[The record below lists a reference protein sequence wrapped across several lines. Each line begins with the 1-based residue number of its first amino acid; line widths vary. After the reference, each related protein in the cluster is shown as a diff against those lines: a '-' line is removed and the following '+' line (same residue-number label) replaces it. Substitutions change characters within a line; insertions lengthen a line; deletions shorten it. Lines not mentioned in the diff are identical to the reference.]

1 MPVIAAIDGV
11 CIGGALEFA
20 ASCDLRIGT
29 ERARFATP
37 EVRIGLGA
45 SNAGTLLLPEVLGE
59 SAARELLLTGALKD
73 AAWMDR
79 HGFFNALVPADGLD
93 AAVAELAAAFDAT
106 TAPAVTRTK
115 RMLNERF
122 GDLLPAAMER
132 ETLTCVELFDTPEAQ
147 EAVQRFA
154 PQGLGNSLMR
164 SGDRGAEHGRML
176 ITDPPG
182 IDPSSLRDRMSGRV
196 SAPGDLDWDEARQ
209 AWNVAVDQR
218 PAAVAI
224 PHSVDDVIAIVDFAN
239 ERGLR
244 VTAQGTGHNAGA
256 FDTLADTIL
265 VKTQEMRGVEID
277 AEARVARVAAGTLW
291 IEVTEPASA
300 LGLAPLAGSS
310 PDVGVVGYSLGGGA
324 SWLARKYGLSSN
336 SVVAIELVTADGEL
350 VRADAEHHAD
360 LFWALRGGG
369 GNYGVVTHMEIR
381 LYPLTEVYA
390 GMMFWPWERS
400 AEVLKAWA
408 AWTRTA
414 PDEVTTSARLMQIPP
429 LPGHPGVPPGPRPD
443 RDRRRLRR
451 RRGLRRRTAPAAAR
465 PRARDG
471 HVRDDAAGRPVAD
484 PHGPRGPDARH
495 RRRRAH
501 ARRAHR
507 RGDRRLRRRGRPGLR
522 HGAADERAA
531 PPRRR
536 PGPRARG
543 PRRARALRTAST

>member
-1 MPVIAAIDGV
+1 MTVTTEELGSARVIRWDNRAHRNAWGGATIAAIADALEQATQDPAVRCLVARGAGEDFSAGDDLFEAAEADAASFAATIDEFQRLTRVVFDSPAPVIAAIDGV

-79 HGFFNALVPADGLD
+79 HGFFNALVPADALD

-154 PQGLGNSLMR
+154 AQGLGNSLMR
-164 SGDRGAEHGRML
+164 SGGRGAEHGRML

-209 AWNVAVDQR
+209 AWNIAVDQR

-239 ERGLR
+239 ERDLR

-310 PDVGVVGYSLGGGA
+310 PDVGVVGYSLGGGS

-381 LYPLTEVYA
+381 LYPLRR
-390 GMMFWPWERS
+390 GLRRDD
-400 AEVLKAWA
+400 VLAVGA
-408 AWTRTA
+408 QRRGPEGLGRVDPHRARRGDHQRA
-414 PDEVTTSARLMQIPP
+414 PDADPAAA
-429 LPGHPGVPPGPRPD
+429 GHPGVPAGPRAD
-443 RDRRRLRR
+443 RDRRRL
-451 RRGLRRRTAPAAAR
+451 
-465 PRARDG
+465 PR
-471 HVRDDAAGRPVAD
+471 
-484 PHGPRGPDARH
+484 
-495 RRRRAH
+495 
-501 ARRAHR
+501 
-507 RGDRRLRRRGRPGLR
+507 
-522 HGAADERAA
+522 
-531 PPRRR
+531 
-536 PGPRARG
+536 
-543 PRRARALRTAST
+543 